1 MMEPPNE
8 FDDLLEEE
16 RKQLEEWMTT
26 FQVLM
31 KVVDDKSIVDIRSA
45 VFEQISREELEA
57 QLEAVKVWLE
67 NNNEWG

>member
-67 NNNEWG
+67 NNNE